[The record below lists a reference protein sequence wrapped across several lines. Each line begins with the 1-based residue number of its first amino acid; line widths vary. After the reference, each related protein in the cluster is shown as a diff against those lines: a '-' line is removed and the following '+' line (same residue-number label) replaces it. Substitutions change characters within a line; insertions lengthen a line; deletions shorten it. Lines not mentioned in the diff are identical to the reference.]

1 MNALAE
7 IKVAPVTTED
17 FNTQLVL
24 QGKTLSLKMIG
35 SADTRVMFPLESMM
49 KGLEQEISR
58 LGVEQVVV
66 DMKEL
71 DFMNSS
77 CFRSFVTW
85 LCHVQ
90 EYEPDRRYAIKFLS
104 DSGKHW
110 QSRSL
115 QALSC
120 LALDLVQIEN

>member
-1 MNALAE
+1 MNE
-7 IKVAPVTTED
+7 INLAPVNTED
-17 FNTQLVL
+17 FRTQLAL
-24 QGKTLSLKMIG
+24 QGKKLSLKLVG

-49 KGLEQEISR
+49 KALEREISR
-58 LGVEQVVV
+58 LGVQEVVV

-85 LCHVQ
+85 LCHVRD
-90 EYEPDRRYAIKFLS
+90 YERDRQYAIKFLS

-115 QALSC
+115 HALSC
-120 LALDLVQIEN
+120 FAHELVQIET